1 MPLLRRKNTFQAPL
15 GFGNSEGEVNRM
27 ADMSKETE
35 QKIAQLQVMEQNLQ
49 GLMQQRQTFQAQLME
64 VENALSEVTGAK
76 APLYKIVGNVMI
88 SAEKESLKKDL
99 TSRKEILDLRL
110 KSLQKQEDALKEKA
124 ESLQG
129 EVVKELKH

>member
-1 MPLLRRKNTFQAPL
+1 
-15 GFGNSEGEVNRM
+15 M

-49 GLMQQRQTFQAQLME
+49 GLMQQRQAFQAQLME

-76 APLYKIVGNVMI
+76 APVYKIVGSIMI
-88 SAEKESLKKDL
+88 SAEKETLKKDL
-99 TSRKEILDLRL
+99 TSRKEVLDLRL
-110 KSLQKQEDALKEKA
+110 KSIQKQEDAMKEKA
-124 ESLQG
+124 EALQG